1 MSEVDG
7 ATLIARSLKQ
17 QGINHLFGVVGFP
30 VGPIAAAAQK
40 EGVAYIGMR
49 NEQAASYAARAY
61 GYLTGRPGACIVV
74 TGPGVV
80 HGLAGLADAQQNCWP
95 MILIGGA
102 SETYRRGMGA
112 FQEERQV
119 LLAAPLCKFA
129 HAIDS
134 VKRIPYYVAE
144 ATRNA
149 TYGRPGAA
157 YLDMPD
163 DIITGKCDE
172 KDVVQVQ
179 KCPDPPRFQAPPE
192 NIDAA
197 LNMLERAE
205 RPLILVGKGM
215 AWANAE
221 SEVRSFIEKTQVP
234 FLRSPMGKG
243 VMPDD
248 HPLSVAAA
256 RTLALQNADVVFLM
270 GARFNWIM
278 HFGLPPR
285 YSKDVRVIQL
295 DISREA
301 MHQNKPA
308 EVALVGDGKAIV
320 GQLNQAL
327 ASRQWFYPKETPWR
341 AAIAKKSAE
350 NAAMIAPQ
358 IADDSAPGG
367 YYRLLRD
374 VAAWVPKNAIICSE
388 GASTMDI
395 GRTQLPNY
403 NPRSRLDAG
412 SYGTMGV
419 GLGIVIAACV
429 VHPDKPIIHV
439 SGDSAIGFS
448 GMEMET
454 LCRYGMPAKI
464 VVFNNG
470 GIGPGM
476 PEIPNNPMLN
486 MRPNS
491 LIWGARYDLMMEAF
505 GGYGAY
511 VEDPKDL
518 RAALDEAMRTPG
530 PALVNVKLSL
540 GSQRKAQEFRW
551 HS

>member
-49 NEQAASYAARAY
+49 NEQAASYAAQAY

-119 LLAAPLCKFA
+119 LLAAPLGKFA

-134 VKRIPYYVAE
+134 VSGSRIMSQ
-144 ATRNA
+144 R
-149 TYGRPGAA
+149 RPGTRPMAGPA
-157 YLDMPD
+157 QP
-163 DIITGKCDE
+163 ISTCPTTSSPASVTR

-192 NIDAA
+192 NVEAA

-205 RPLILVGKGM
+205 RPLVLVGKGM

-221 SEVRSFIEKTQVP
+221 SEVRAFIEKTQMP

-270 GARFNWIM
+270 GARFNWIF
-278 HFGLPPR
+278 HFGQPPR
-285 YSKDVRVIQL
+285 YAPDVKVIQL
-295 DISREA
+295 DIAPEEIG
-301 MHQNKPA
+301 HNKA
-308 EVALVGDGKAIV
+308 TDVALVGDGKAIMA
-320 GQLNQAL
+320 QMNAAL
-327 ASRQWFYPKETPWR
+327 AGSQWFHPKESPWR
-341 AAIAKKSAE
+341 QMISKKAAE
-350 NAAMIAPQ
+350 NAAQIRPQ
-358 IADDSAPGG
+358 VEDDSAPAT
-367 YYRLLRD
+367 YYRAFKD
-374 VAAWVPKNAIICSE
+374 IAAWMPKNSILSAE
-388 GASTMDI
+388 GAGTMDI
-395 GRTQLPNY
+395 GLTMLPVFSAKACLN
-403 NPRSRLDAG
+403 AG
-412 SYGTMGV
+412 TYGTMGL
-419 GLGIVIAACV
+419 GLGQAIAAAI
-429 VHPDKPIIHV
+429 VHPDRPVIHL

-454 LCRYGMPAKI
+454 LARYNLPVKI
-464 VVFNNG
+464 VVLT
-470 GIGPGM
+470 M
-476 PEIPNNPMLN
+476 
-486 MRPNS
+486 
-491 LIWGARYDLMMEAF
+491 
-505 GGYGAY
+505 
-511 VEDPKDL
+511 
-518 RAALDEAMRTPG
+518 AASA
-530 PALVNVKLSL
+530 PACPRS
-540 GSQRKAQEFRW
+540 RKTRC
-551 HS
+551 ST

>member
-1 MSEVDG
+1 MAEVDG

-270 GARFNWIM
+270 GARFNWIF
-278 HFGLPPR
+278 HFGQPPR
-285 YSKDVRVIQL
+285 YAPDVKVIQL
-295 DISREA
+295 DIAPEEIG
-301 MHQNKPA
+301 HNKA
-308 EVALVGDGKAIV
+308 TDVALVGDGKAIMA
-320 GQLNQAL
+320 QMNSAL
-327 ASRQWFYPKETPWR
+327 GGRQWFHPKESPWR
-341 AAIAKKSAE
+341 QMISKKSAE
-350 NAAMIAPQ
+350 NAAQIQPQ
-358 IADDSAPGG
+358 IDDDSAPAT
-367 YYRLLRD
+367 YYRAFKD
-374 VAAWVPKNAIICSE
+374 IAAWMPRNSILSAE
-388 GASTMDI
+388 GAGTMDI
-395 GRTQLPNY
+395 GLTMLPVFSAKACLN
-403 NPRSRLDAG
+403 AG
-412 SYGTMGV
+412 TYGTMGL
-419 GLGIVIAACV
+419 GLGQAIAAAI
-429 VHPDKPIIHV
+429 VHPDRPVIHL
-439 SGDSAIGFS
+439 SGELGDRLLAAWRWRRWRA
-448 GMEMET
+448 T
-454 LCRYGMPAKI
+454 TCRSRSSCSTMAASVPACPRSRKI
-464 VVFNNG
+464 
-470 GIGPGM
+470 
-476 PEIPNNPMLN
+476 
-486 MRPNS
+486 RCS
-491 LIWGARYDLMMEAF
+491 
-505 GGYGAY
+505 
-511 VEDPKDL
+511 
-518 RAALDEAMRTPG
+518 T
-530 PALVNVKLSL
+530 
-540 GSQRKAQEFRW
+540 
-551 HS
+551 